1 MFPRLSGI
9 CLLLTIALL
18 SGCASSTQNRMLQE
32 GKSQLNADQIYQAV
46 SGNTLYLEAIDFSSW
61 VHFIDDGRMSAKSR
75 QGSRDTGKWD
85 INSDKQ
91 LCMKFKVWYYSDERC
106 FSMVEEGS
114 GSYVLFATN
123 GARAYSATAGK
134 GDTEKLATAARK
146 QDKTYLREQ
155 MAAGRSTAD
164 DSQPTQPTRPVP
176 ATETR
181 AIPAPPPPPEEIRH
195 TLATMAKNC
204 PNCNLAG
211 ADLKGVDLITAN
223 LAGANLAGADL
234 SGANLRRANL
244 AGANLAGAI
253 LVNTNLPGANLAN
266 CNMSEADLSGAN
278 LIKANLT
285 GAMTEGV
292 ILQGTHL
299 EGVIGL
305 EGRK

>member
-18 SGCASSTQNRMLQE
+18 SGCASSTQNSMLQE

-46 SGNTLYLEAIDFSSW
+46 SGNTLYLEAIEFSAW
-61 VHFIDDGRMSAKSR
+61 VLFLDNGRISAR
-75 QGSRDTGKWD
+75 NRLNNTDTGKWD
-85 INSDKQ
+85 VSSDKQ
-91 LCMKFKVWYYSDERC
+91 LCMDFNAWFYGDERC
-106 FSMVEEGS
+106 FSMVEEDS
-114 GSYVLFATN
+114 GRYVLFSSN

-146 QDKTYLREQ
+146 KDKTFLREQ

-164 DSQPTQPTRPVP
+164 DSRTTRPVP

-181 AIPAPPPPPEEIRH
+181 VIPSPPPPPEEIRH

-253 LVNTNLPGANLAN
+253 LVSTNLPGANLAN
-266 CNMSEADLSGAN
+266 CNMSEADLTGAN

-292 ILQGTHL
+292 ILQGAHL

>member
-1 MFPRLSGI
+1 MFSRLSGI
-9 CLLLTIALL
+9 CLLLTLVLL
-18 SGCASSTQNRMLQE
+18 SGCATSTQNRMLQE

-46 SGNTLYLEAIDFSSW
+46 SGNTLYLEAIDFSAW
-61 VHFIDDGRMSAKSR
+61 VHFLDNGRVSARNRSNNT
-75 QGSRDTGKWD
+75 DTGKWD

-91 LCMKFKVWYYSDERC
+91 LCMKFNVWFYGDERC
-106 FSMVEEGS
+106 FSMVEEGT
-114 GSYVLFATN
+114 GRYVLFTTN

-134 GDTEKLATAARK
+134 GDTEKLAKTARK
-146 QDKTYLREQ
+146 KDKTYLREQ
-155 MAAGRSTAD
+155 MAGGGEAAE
-164 DSQPTQPTRPVP
+164 DSRPPQTVAATPTRV
-176 ATETR
+176 T
-181 AIPAPPPPPEEIRH
+181 PAPPPPPEEIRH
-195 TLATMAKNC
+195 TLATMARNC

-278 LIKANLT
+278 LIKANFT

-292 ILQGTHL
+292 ILQGAHL